1 MVADEPDKR
10 RLTGKTDTK
19 NDNVLILLE
28 IEDSQFVKHGER
40 TPQRRAW
47 CGDES
52 WQTKILQSLSFQRSE
67 KGTTEGAELADR
79 NGCRGNCEAIISSW

>member
-1 MVADEPDKR
+1 MDADEPDKR
-10 RLTGKTDTK
+10 RLTVKTDTK
-19 NDNVLILLE
+19 NDDVLMMLD

-52 WQTKILQSLSFQRSE
+52 WQTNILQSLSFQRSE
-67 KGTTEGAELADR
+67 EVATEGAER
-79 NGCRGNCEAIISSW
+79 NGCRDNCEAIIRSW